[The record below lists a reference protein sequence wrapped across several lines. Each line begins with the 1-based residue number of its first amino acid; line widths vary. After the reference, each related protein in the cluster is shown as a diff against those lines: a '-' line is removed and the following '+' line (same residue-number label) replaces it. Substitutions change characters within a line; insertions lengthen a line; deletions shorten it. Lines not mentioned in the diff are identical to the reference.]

1 MKYIDLFCGIGGFH
15 QAMKLFDFEC
25 VFASDIDKNCQKI
38 YEQNYKIKVFGD
50 ITKVKVEDIP
60 KFDILC
66 AGFPCQ
72 PFSKA
77 GDQKGF
83 EDVRGNL
90 FFNICDI
97 VKYHK
102 PKFLILENVKNLSSH
117 DNGNTWRVIK
127 ENIDKLGYHT
137 YETPLILNVLHFNIP
152 QNRERVI
159 ILCKLKSL
167 GSLPSIPTI
176 IKNPKTKLTN
186 FIDSIINKRDNDN
199 KKYKLNAKMKDVQMI
214 WNDFILLLK
223 NNDIMIP
230 KYPIWTD
237 WWDKDQNKDI
247 KQYKKYKNWIDKNK
261 EFYNNN
267 SSLLNEWLKESRAN
281 PNWTGAVRKLEWQAG
296 DMREDDSMKTILW
309 TARSSGI
316 RIKRPDYIPT
326 LVAMSHTP
334 VYGPLERKLS
344 SRELLR
350 LQAFPDD
357 FEYDEKSIYKQ
368 VGNAVNVKMI
378 EKCAKF
384 LIYNEK
390 LF

>member
-38 YEQNYKIKVFGD
+38 YEQNYKIKVSGD
-50 ITKVKVEDIP
+50 ITKVKVENIP
-60 KFDILC
+60 KFEILC

-102 PKFLILENVKNLSSH
+102 PKYLILENVKNLSSH
-117 DNGNTWRVIK
+117 DNGNTWKVIK
-127 ENIDKLGYHT
+127 DNIDKLGYHT

-167 GSLPSIPTI
+167 GSLPAMPNIF
-176 IKNPKTKLTN
+176 KNPKTKLTN
-186 FIDSIINKRDNDN
+186 FIDSIINTRDNDN
-199 KKYKLNAKMKDVQMI
+199 KKYKLNQKMKDVQMI

-223 NNDIMIP
+223 KNNIMIP

-237 WWDKDQNKDI
+237 WWDKDQNTDI
-247 KQYKKYKNWIDKNK
+247 EQYKKYKNWIDKNK
-261 EFYNNN
+261 LFYKNN
-267 SSLLNEWLKESRAN
+267 SSLLNEWLEESRSN
-281 PNWTGAVRKLEWQAG
+281 PNWVGAVRKLEWQAG
-296 DMREDDSMKTILW
+296 DTREDDSMKTILW